1 MGYCVEWLRP
11 RKDTDDTLSVL
22 IKSTL
27 SSTKTWLQ
35 SNTLSH
41 PNVIK
46 LVHSLSSIS
55 STLSVNPSI
64 LGEIKL
70 LITQLLSKYMQNR
83 TMFMNESIIHELLI
97 ILINFPISI
106 EDTETISNATV
117 LWQNETN
124 SQFFYNLSRLM
135 IEYAVNVPG

>member
-46 LVHSLSSIS
+46 LVHSLSNIS
-55 STLSVNPSI
+55 STLNVNPSI
-64 LGEIKL
+64 LGETKL
-70 LITQLLSKYMQNR
+70 LIAQLLSKYMQNR
-83 TMFMNESIIHELLI
+83 TMFMNESNIHELLI

>member
-1 MGYCVEWLRP
+1 MGYCVEWLRA

>member
-1 MGYCVEWLRP
+1 MGYCVEWLRA

-27 SSTKTWLQ
+27 SSTKIWLQ

-55 STLSVNPSI
+55 STLNVNPSI